1 MSEYIK
7 QQRCIFKVKVDGEEK
22 ILYVNNAIAISIGL
36 MIFQQNNV
44 EFDYELYEAT
54 EEENKAE
61 YEKALNLL
69 MRR

>member
-7 QQRCIFKVKVDGEEK
+7 QQRGIFKVKIDGEEK
-22 ILYVNNAIAISIGL
+22 ILYVNNAITISLIL

-44 EFDYELYEAT
+44 DFDYELYEAT